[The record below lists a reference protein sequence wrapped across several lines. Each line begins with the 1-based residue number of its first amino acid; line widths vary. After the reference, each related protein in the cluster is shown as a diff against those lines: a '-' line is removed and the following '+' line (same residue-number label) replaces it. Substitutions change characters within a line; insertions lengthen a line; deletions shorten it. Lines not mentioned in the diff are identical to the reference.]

1 MIYGVCSNIIQF
13 ARCCSLFFCYQDIME
28 NEGQL
33 NNNSYEQD
41 HDGFT
46 MDEIPDL
53 PWNSHMEYDVDALLG
68 AEDHVN
74 TNQTT
79 DDVDHR
85 SPMGETPSK
94 RAKRFTMDQIQE
106 LEA

>member
-1 MIYGVCSNIIQF
+1 MVFVLTIF
-13 ARCCSLFFCYQDIME
+13 SLLIPTLYFCFQVVME

-33 NNNSYEQD
+33 NNNSNEQD

-46 MDEIPDL
+46 IEIPDL
-53 PWNSHMEYDVDALLG
+53 QWNNHMEYDVDALLG

-74 TNQTT
+74 TTNQTT
-79 DDVDHR
+79 DDEGHR
-85 SPMGETPSK
+85 SPVGETPSK
-94 RAKRFTMDQIQE
+94 RTKRFTMDQIQE